1 MKFDYNK
8 KNFTQEDKDIL
19 LHESE
24 LLLEKYPDRIPVLIQ
39 IDSNILKMDKHKF
52 LIGKD
57 VNVNYYFDILK
68 TKLMNMN
75 STDNLII
82 SVTKFNEDNTKTIT
96 PVKSQSKLIKDFYDE
111 NKDLSTGMLIF
122 TVSRQ
127 TTAKWVKGL
136 INYYSGY

>member
-8 KNFTQEDKDIL
+8 KIFTQEEKEIL

-24 LLLEKYPDRIPVLIQ
+24 LLLEKHPDRVPVLIQ

-68 TKLMNMN
+68 TKLMHINP
-75 STDNLII
+75 TDTLII
-82 SVTKFNEDNTKTIT
+82 SVTHFTENGVKTT
-96 PVKSQSKLIKDFYDE
+96 PVKSQSK
-111 NKDLSTGMLIF
+111 
-122 TVSRQ
+122 
-127 TTAKWVKGL
+127 
-136 INYYSGY
+136 